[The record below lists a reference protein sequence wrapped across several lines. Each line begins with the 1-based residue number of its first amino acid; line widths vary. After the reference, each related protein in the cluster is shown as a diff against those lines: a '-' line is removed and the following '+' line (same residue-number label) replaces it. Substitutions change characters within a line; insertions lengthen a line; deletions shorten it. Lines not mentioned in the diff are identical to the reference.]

1 MKTRFLTI
9 RKIDG
14 KVQHLSDIY
23 PVIETNTIL
32 NKTIT
37 GIGATYSEIKAPRNS
52 VIIEPTK
59 PVIDGKINNAIHKD
73 DNLFGVYQGVYQDK
87 IIDYIERS
95 LRDGK
100 CIKILTT
107 PESFRKVQDAF
118 EELDIDIRFDG
129 YFLLF
134 DEIQKTVK
142 DCDYRQDIILPMDLF
157 FECRDKAIVS
167 ATPPRKFRDP
177 RFNDFTVVKITPD
190 FDFHKEIN
198 LWTTNNVLED
208 ARKLVNLL
216 KDKERPVFLFVN
228 STDMIYA
235 LMEKMEVMEQSA
247 VFCSEKSVDKL
258 NKQLN
263 FSAAYDKWEASK
275 MAHYNWMT
283 SRFYSALDIDLSERP
298 DIIMLTDCYIA
309 DYTIIDPYMDAV
321 QIIGRFRN
329 GVNYIYHIR
338 NYNYRI
344 PESTEESL
352 IEGLR
357 CAANVYAYLGTMADS
372 ASTSQQKEAFMQAQ
386 ATIPYTKYQDENG
399 RINFYAVDNHIDEEL
414 TKSLYRDKTALTTVY
429 NSCGYFTV
437 YHTTHYYKMG
447 DFERLKIESKTAS
460 IREKRREIVA
470 QLEQLGVCETEAEQQ
485 YKRDLEFADP
495 LIVEAYEVLGKDK
508 IEQLNYS
515 VTRLRQEI
523 IIKKH
528 QDNACSTDAI
538 KLINA
543 TFYSQQW
550 YSADDIRNN
559 LRAVF
564 LALNIPH
571 PKAITSHTIREY
583 FDAVEKK
590 RKNKR
595 GYFLR
600 SPRFAV

>member
-1 MKTRFLTI
+1 MKEQEITI
-9 RKIDG
+9 SKVNG

-23 PVIETNTIL
+23 PVIKTNTIL

-37 GIGATYSEIKAPRNS
+37 GIGATYSEIKALRNS

-59 PVIDGKINNAIHKD
+59 PVIYGKLNNAIHKD

-87 IIDYIERS
+87 IIEYIERS
-95 LRDGK
+95 LREGRY
-100 CIKILTT
+100 IKILTT

-157 FECRDKAIVS
+157 FECKDKAIVS
-167 ATPPRKFRDP
+167 ATPPKKFRDP

-190 FDFHKEIN
+190 FDIHKEIN
-198 LWTTNNVLED
+198 LWTTNSVLED

-216 KDKERPVFLFVN
+216 KDNERPVFLFVN

-235 LMEKMEVMEQSA
+235 LMEKLKVKEQSA

-258 NKQLN
+258 NKQLD
-263 FSAAYDKWEASK
+263 FSAAYDNWEESK
-275 MAHYNWMT
+275 MAHFNWMT
-283 SRFYSALDIDLSERP
+283 SRFYSALDIELDERP
-298 DIIMLTDCYIA
+298 DIVMLTDCFVA
-309 DYTIIDPYMDAV
+309 DYTMIDPYMDAV

-329 GVNYIYHIR
+329 GVNYIYHIH

-352 IEGLR
+352 IEDLR
-357 CAANVYAYLGTMADS
+357 CAANVYAHLGTMADS
-372 ASTSQQKEAFMQAQ
+372 ASTPQQKTAFLDAQ
-386 ATIPYTKYQDENG
+386 ASIHYTNYLDKNG
-399 RINFYAVDNHIDEEL
+399 RLNFYAVDNHIDEEL
-414 TKSLYRDKTALTTVY
+414 TKSLYRDQTSLTTVY
-429 NSCGYFTV
+429 NSCGYFTA
-437 YHTTHYYKMG
+437 YHTTHYYKIG

-495 LIVEAYEVLGKDK
+495 LIVEAYKVLGKDI
-508 IEQLNYS
+508 IEQLDYS
-515 VTRLRQEI
+515 VTRLKQEI

-528 QDNACSTDAI
+528 KDNACSTDAI

-543 TFYSQQW
+543 TFYCNQW
-550 YSADDIRNN
+550 YSADDIRKS

-564 LALNIPH
+564 LTLNIPH

-583 FDAVEKK
+583 FVADEKK
-590 RKNKR
+590 RKGKR